1 MVGFSKNELK
11 RGFSGDGIVSDEQI
25 RRWWDRTAAQI
36 DARNQEKWR
45 KEYSALGGA
54 SEGLT
59 LDKMD
64 QVAVQK
70 AIVPDAAFRTLVK
83 QFDVDGN
90 GKIDERGQLF
100 AYLVDGPLTTVSF
113 C

>member
-1 MVGFSKNELK
+1 M
-11 RGFSGDGIVSDEQI
+11 I

-90 GKIDERGQLF
+90 GKIDEREFMDFQSRWFAVPGNVTFSWLRPGQN
-100 AYLVDGPLTTVSF
+100 
-113 C
+113 